1 MTWISRF
8 PAPTPARSRWTLWY
22 LPEWLSRGDVMS
34 AVSPPEPGLTV
45 AGLAQTWAVVA
56 SRTTYLPMSG
66 EEIEQLLARLINRL
80 VTAVAAEPVD
90 EQAAIE
96 VAAEL
101 VDHDLTGSSSIARSI
116 EVLGEGLPQ
125 LAELRHG
132 DRCDV
137 AILRV
142 LGALA
147 GGYVAA
153 LRQRT
158 LDEQDQFTQAVL
170 LAKLD
175 AERDLQVSEARF
187 RQVFAEAPVGI
198 AISDLTGTLVAANRE
213 FAGMVGRDPRDLIGT
228 ALLELLHTENDPTLG
243 AAYRELASGARTH
256 FRNQGQ
262 LTAASGEVTWTFL
275 SGSLLRDPGGVPTH
289 HLIIADDLTELQ
301 LLQRELSEQA
311 LYDRLT
317 RLPNEHYFMSYLH
330 DVLEGADPSV
340 QLTLCRVNL
349 DNFSVIND
357 GIGRTAGESMLR
369 AAAGRLHDLVIGERA
384 MVARMGADDF
394 AILIEGGMG
403 SRDLS
408 LFAATINLRLCEPVY
423 LEGDQGI
430 SVSAGVGVVSR
441 AAGGISAG
449 ELVRAAD
456 ATLRRAKRTGRGQ
469 WGLYDPEYDA
479 QQRKHSQL
487 AAEIPGA
494 WEFGQ
499 IDVQY
504 QPVCRLDDG
513 QIVALQALLRWDRAD
528 GTVLGHSECLELAE
542 WTGLVVSLGG
552 WIVEKT
558 CSQQIQLARCRPDQA
573 PLLRVDLTPQ
583 LSQDPDLVAV
593 VLGALSATGLRAE
606 QLRVGMPLAALARG
620 HGDVANNV
628 VVLAGLGVEVVLL
641 GVAAG
646 PGYMAYLEDFP
657 LGAVE
662 IAPDTVARIAR
673 RPGDD
678 SVVARAVRDAI
689 PLVHSTGATVI
700 VPGVDT
706 PEQAQ
711 WWHSAGADTAWGAH
725 FGPPVPD
732 VQLPTLLAH
741 LYPPSVSGDMDADR
755 TPGERHCSG
764 E

>member
-1 MTWISRF
+1 
-8 PAPTPARSRWTLWY
+8 
-22 LPEWLSRGDVMS
+22 VS
-34 AVSPPEPGLTV
+34 AAFSPEPGLTV
-45 AGLAQTWAVVA
+45 AGLAQIWAVVA

-66 EEIEQLLARLINRL
+66 EELEQLLTRLINRL

-101 VDHDLTGSSSIARSI
+101 VAHDLTGSSGIARSI
-116 EVLGEGLPQ
+116 QVLGEGLPR
-125 LAELRHG
+125 LAELQHG
-132 DRCDV
+132 GRRDV
-137 AILRV
+137 ATLWV

-147 GGYVAA
+147 GGYAEA

-158 LDEQDQFTQAVL
+158 LHEQDQFTQAVL
-170 LAKLD
+170 MAKME

-187 RQVFAEAPVGI
+187 RQVFAEATVGI
-198 AISDLTGTLVAANRE
+198 AISDLDGTLVAANRE
-213 FAGMVGRDPRDLIGT
+213 FAGMVGRGPEDLIG
-228 ALLELLHTENDPTLG
+228 AAILELLHTEDDPTLG
-243 AAYRELASGARTH
+243 AAYRGLASGERTH
-256 FRNQGQ
+256 LRRQGQ
-262 LTAASGEVTWTFL
+262 LAAASGEVTWTFL

-289 HLIIADDLTELQ
+289 HLIIADDISEVH
-301 LLQRELSEQA
+301 LLQQELHRQA
-311 LYDRLT
+311 LYDKLT
-317 RLPNEHYFMSYLH
+317 GLPNEHYFMSHLH
-330 DVLEGADPSV
+330 EVLEGADPSAQV
-340 QLTLCRVNL
+340 TLCRVNL
-349 DNFSVIND
+349 DGFSVIND

-369 AAAGRLHDLVIGERA
+369 SVAGRLQDLVTGERA

-394 AILIEGGMG
+394 AILIEGGMDSLG
-403 SRDLS
+403 LSR
-408 LFAATINLRLCEPVY
+408 FAAAINPRLCEPVY
-423 LEGDQGI
+423 LEDDQGI

-441 AAGGISAG
+441 AARGISAG

-469 WGLYDPEYDA
+469 WDLYNPEYDA

-513 QIVALQALLRWDRAD
+513 QIVALHALLRWDRTD

-542 WTGLVVSLGG
+542 RTGLVVSLGG

-558 CSQQIQLARCRPDQA
+558 CSQQSQLSHCRPDRA
-573 PLLRVDLTPQ
+573 PLLRVDLTNR
-583 LSQDPDLVAV
+583 LSQDPDLARV
-593 VLGALSATGLRAE
+593 VLDALSATGLRAE
-606 QLRVGMPLAALARG
+606 QLRVGVPLAALARG
-620 HGDVANNV
+620 RGDVGNNV

-641 GVAAG
+641 DVTAS
-646 PGYMAYLEDFP
+646 PGYLACLEDFP
-657 LGAVE
+657 VRAVE

-711 WWHSAGADTAWGAH
+711 WWRSAGADTAWGAH

-732 VQLPTLLAH
+732 VGLSTLLSH
-741 LYPPSVSGDMDADR
+741 L
-755 TPGERHCSG
+755 
-764 E
+764 